1 MKIQGSNFSKINA
14 YQNQIQNQKHHDK
27 SLKQQADQINISN
40 EAKSLQENQQLT
52 SERKTEIQKLKTA
65 IKTGEYEKN
74 YQEMASKLLKYWT
87 NES

>member
-1 MKIQGSNFSKINA
+1 MKIQGLNFSKINA

-27 SLKQQADQINISN
+27 SLKQKADQINISN

-74 YQEMASKLLKYWT
+74 YQEMASKLLKYRT